1 VLALDRREIGRLR
14 LLIGRL
20 NELVPAPE
28 APPLEAMPREVVAAD
43 LTPEQERAEEE
54 D

>member
-1 VLALDRREIGRLR
+1 
-14 LLIGRL
+14 
-20 NELVPAPE
+20 VPAPE
-28 APPLEAMPREVVAAD
+28 PPLEAEPPEIIAGR